1 MMTAVKIRTIYLI
14 MYMAFA
20 FWRVFY
26 NIYLEDIGLKG
37 SEIGTINTIFQA
49 TIFITVVIW
58 GTYADK
64 RGIRPTLRIGVGI
77 TAICMFILSYVNNFW
92 ILVFYIPFLTF
103 FYHPLGALNDA
114 LATQFSNIEK
124 KHSFGTF
131 RLWGSLGWAIASIT
145 GGYLFSHFSI
155 KYIFP
160 LSTLL
165 FLMLIPL
172 LSTRKKKHTYKAKF
186 KMITLKE
193 LLKNKPLLLFILVIS
208 LYGIVCSPVFT
219 YLNLYFTELKPDNN
233 IVGLAYAFMA
243 FSELPLFIIGNR
255 LLKNFGSRTILLIAM
270 CSMALRYLLYGSFPD
285 VIVALSTG
293 LLQGV
298 SLAFFLV
305 GTVDYMKQLI
315 PPEQHA
321 TGQSIIWGS
330 YTGLGQTIGNL
341 LIALIIDSYGMV
353 KVMQIWIGI
362 AMSCVLL
369 TIIYFR
375 IYNTALTEANTH

>member
-172 LSTRKKKHTYKAKF
+172 LSTRKKKHTYTAKF

-233 IVGLAYAFMA
+233 IVGLAYAIMA

-255 LLKNFGSRTILLIAM
+255 LLKKFGSRTILLMAM

-375 IYNTALTEANTH
+375 VYKPISSE

>member
-1 MMTAVKIRTIYLI
+1 MMTAVKIRSIYLI

-64 RGIRPTLRIGVGI
+64 RGIRPTLRIGVCI
-77 TAICMFILSYVNNFW
+77 TALFMFLLAYINNFW
-92 ILVFYIPFLTF
+92 LLVFYIPILTF

-114 LATQFSNIEK
+114 LATQFSSIEQ

-131 RLWGSLGWAIASIT
+131 RLWGSLGWAIAAII
-145 GGYLFSHFSI
+145 GGYLFSHFPI

-160 LSTLL
+160 ISTLL

-208 LYGIVCSPVFT
+208 LYGIVCSPIFSF
-219 YLNLYFTELKPDNN
+219 LNLYFTELKSDNN
-233 IVGLAYAFMA
+233 IVGLAYAIMA

-255 LLKNFGSRTILLIAM
+255 LLKKFGARTVILMAM
-270 CSMALRYLLYGSFPD
+270 SSMALRYLLYGSFPD
-285 VIVALSTG
+285 VIIALSTG

-305 GTVDYMKQLI
+305 GTVDYMKHLI
-315 PPEQHA
+315 PAEQYA

-330 YTGLGQTIGNL
+330 FTGLGQTIGSL
-341 LIALIIDSYGMV
+341 LIAFIIDSFGMI
-353 KVMQIWIGI
+353 KVMQIWIGVAI
-362 AMSCVLL
+362 SCILL
-369 TIIYFR
+369 TLVYFKL
-375 IYNTALTEANTH
+375 YKPTQSL